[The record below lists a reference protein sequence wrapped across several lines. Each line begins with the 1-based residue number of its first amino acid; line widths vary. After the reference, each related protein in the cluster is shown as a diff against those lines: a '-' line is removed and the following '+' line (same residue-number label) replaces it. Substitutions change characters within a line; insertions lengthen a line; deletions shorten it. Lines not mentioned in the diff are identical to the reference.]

1 MTARVGGGGPF
12 GLGHP
17 PARLPTPP
25 TTHPNFLQPI
35 GPRAA
40 SFWLFSVPWGFRKLL
55 GYVHA
60 RYKMDVWI
68 TESGCDGPDED
79 VTPLPAVLHDTFRL
93 QYYQGYVAAAE
104 AAAREDGVPIKSYA
118 AWSILDNHEW
128 AEGYARRFGIVY
140 VDFKT
145 QTRHVK
151 DSARWL
157 AAHFAPGAAVNW
169 DKAVV

>member
-1 MTARVGGGGPF
+1 M
-12 GLGHP
+12 
-17 PARLPTPP
+17 
-25 TTHPNFLQPI
+25 
-35 GPRAA
+35 
-40 SFWLFSVPWGFRKLL
+40 LL
-55 GYVHA
+55 AH
-60 RYKMDVWI
+60 
-68 TESGCDGPDED
+68 
-79 VTPLPAVLHDTFRL
+79 
-93 QYYQGYVAAAE
+93 AAAVKRFRALVPGGLIGINLNAEWAEPASAEPGDVE